1 MLSIYARLLILVS
14 LAILANCAPKPTAKE
29 MDGKVK
35 GKASLQLA
43 DGSTISRDDSDE
55 YNPYLV
61 QLSDGFLVLVFGSDR
76 NGGVHNIFVA
86 KSIEPYNGF
95 EVPAFETP
103 TVVTES
109 FSPIDDANMINFAA
123 TASGTSVVLYVN
135 LVSQSGFIRK
145 GVVTDTLSPDVGT
158 FAPITNTNQESNTI
172 IGINADGNDLIT
184 LDYNG
189 IAYLV
194 NPDNSTTS
202 NPFGANLDYSTS
214 ATQVRYDNSGQND
227 AYLGS
232 YYGSTFATTGTE
244 YYGPI
249 FDFEL
254 SLAES
259 GLSMGQMTTF
269 YDGYGAYGDMI
280 LFAAH
285 DGLSADIYVVTSHT
299 AGMLW
304 QLAAP
309 ITFDTFLPP
318 APMPDHLYTFDS
330 ACGTDDGIGGLSG
343 SCTSITP
350 TSGSYDG
357 TNYGPFNGSTS
368 NILLNTPTPNLN
380 SAFTIAAWINV
391 PSTACG
397 SACTIAANSATGID
411 TNGFRFYIDATTQTL
426 IFEIGNGNAT
436 EGVSASAASAF
447 TIGAGWHHVAVTVN
461 VFGGAYVYADGLLLG
476 FTMAPMPATPLTNA
490 NIYIGQL
497 VGGASYFGGNMDN
510 VAIYE
515 YELDPMSIMALYL
528 E

>member
-1 MLSIYARLLILVS
+1 MP
-14 LAILANCAPKPTAKE
+14 ILAGLALFAVNCVPKPTAKE

-43 DGSTISRDDSDE
+43 DGSTISQDGSDE

-61 QLSDGFLVLVFGSDR
+61 QLSDGYLVLVFGSDR
-76 NGGVHNIFVA
+76 NGGLHNIFVA
-86 KSIEPYNGF
+86 KSVEPYNGF

-109 FSPIDDANMINFAA
+109 ATPIDDANMISFAA

-135 LVSQSGFIRK
+135 YKGASWFIRK

-158 FAPITNTNQESNTI
+158 FATITNTSQESNTI

-227 AYLGS
+227 AYMGS

-318 APMPDHLYTFDS
+318 APLAEHLYDFETD
-330 ACGTDDGIGGLSG
+330 CVDYGTPGTWTG
-343 SCTSITP
+343 SCTAVSF
-350 TSGSYDG
+350 TSGSVDG
-357 TNYGPFNGSTS
+357 TNYGQFTNTS
-368 NILLNTPTPNLN
+368 SVMDIGMQNLGLG
-380 SAFTIAAWINV
+380 FTISMWIQFD
-391 PSTACG
+391 SFATCA
-397 SACTIAANSATGID
+397 SACLIAANSSYSPNTTD
-411 TNGFRFYIDATTQTL
+411 GFRFYADNTGALHFVTGDGSTGTSSSSTGPGEITTGTWYHVTVTYNSAFSFAMIYVDGAVPASYSPTMTQT
-426 IFEIGNGNAT
+426 F
-436 EGVSASAASAF
+436 
-447 TIGAGWHHVAVTVN
+447 
-461 VFGGAYVYADGLLLG
+461 
-476 FTMAPMPATPLTNA
+476 NA
-490 NIYIGQL
+490 NQVVTFGRTGSTVSLDARVDNLKIY
-497 VGGASYFGGNMDN
+497 S
-510 VAIYE
+510 
-515 YELDPMSIMALYL
+515 YELDPMSVLALYL